1 MFGKRFNKSGLPMK
15 GITLFIFGG
24 VAEMGDEPPNAKTEF
39 LIAIAGPLSS
49 IAIGNGLF
57 A

>member
-1 MFGKRFNKSGLPMK
+1 MK
-15 GITLFIFGG
+15 MNTVFIFGG

-49 IAIGNGLF
+49 IAIGNRVS